1 MTSEYTIPLL
11 PCRAINEMLVFYQA
25 LGFKVTYQQTRPN
38 NYLAVRRGGI
48 ELHFFSMRD
57 YKPADSYST
66 CYVVTTDVDGL
77 YQAFT
82 DGLRQQY
89 GRLPSA
95 GIPRVIPLKNKTGRR
110 EFIVVDPG
118 GNWIRIGQIFE
129 ESADDP
135 SADKE
140 DKTTPEEMTT
150 RLSRALNAATL
161 LADSK
166 GDYPAAA
173 KMIDAALAQEEP
185 FSASQRIQALVFRA
199 GLAITMDDH
208 PRARTLLAEMRQ
220 IPLTDE
226 ERNLLAAELARAD
239 DLEYMLQQIP

>member
-11 PCRAINEMLVFYQA
+11 PCRAINEMLEFYQA
-25 LGFKVTYQQTRPN
+25 LGFEVTYQQTRPN
-38 NYLAVRRGGI
+38 NYLAVQRGGI

-57 YKPADSYST
+57 YQPADSYST
-66 CYVVTTDVDGL
+66 CYVVTTDVDRL

-82 DGLRQQY
+82 DGLRQKY

-118 GNWIRIGQIFE
+118 GNWIRIGQHFE
-129 ESADDP
+129 GSADEGDEIN
-135 SADKE
+135 AKE
-140 DKTTPEEMTT
+140 ETTK
-150 RLSRALNAATL
+150 LSRALNAATL
-161 LADSK
+161 LADTK

-173 KMIDAALAQEEP
+173 KMIDTALAQEEAFP
-185 FSASQRIQALVFRA
+185 TSQCIPALIFRA
-199 GLAITMDDH
+199 GLAITMDDRPH
-208 PRARTLLAEMRQ
+208 ARTLLAEVRQ

-226 ERNLLAAELARAD
+226 ERNLLAAELERAD
-239 DLEYMLQQIP
+239 DLEYMLQ

>member
-11 PCRAINEMLVFYQA
+11 PCRAINEMLPFYQA
-25 LGFKVTYQQTRPN
+25 LGFEVTYQQTRPN
-38 NYLAVRRGGI
+38 NYLAVQRGGI

-118 GNWIRIGQIFE
+118 GNWIRIGQLFE
-129 ESADDP
+129 GSADEGDR
-135 SADKE
+135 
-140 DKTTPEEMTT
+140 TTPEEATT

-173 KMIDAALAQEEP
+173 KMIDAALAQEESFP
-185 FSASQRIQALVFRA
+185 ASQRIQALVFRA

-208 PRARTLLAEMRQ
+208 PRARMLLAEMRQ

-226 ERNLLAAELARAD
+226 ERKLLAAELARAD
-239 DLEYMLQQIP
+239 DLGYMLQ